1 MGGGG
6 GSTYERGKCTLHVVA
21 SILEN
26 FIGLGYAL
34 QSLHKFLSIRTGM
47 VVKVVHGGGGRER
60 GGVLRTYHMACIKFA
75 HCINS

>member
-1 MGGGG
+1 MPFHAPAPATPTRRAVQVVAGG

-34 QSLHKFLSIRTGM
+34 QSLHKFLSIRTWD
-47 VVKVVHGGGGRER
+47 GGAGGTRWQS
-60 GGVLRTYHMACIKFA
+60 GWVA
-75 HCINS
+75 S